1 MCSDSSIFVAQLTA
15 DLYCLQ
21 DLLYECGLFCSLLA
35 LDIFCLL
42 NSSVSVSF
50 WSSLILLHM
59 IT

>member
-1 MCSDSSIFVAQLTA
+1 MCSDSSVPQLTA
-15 DLYCLQ
+15 DLYYSQ

-35 LDIFCLL
+35 LDTFCLL